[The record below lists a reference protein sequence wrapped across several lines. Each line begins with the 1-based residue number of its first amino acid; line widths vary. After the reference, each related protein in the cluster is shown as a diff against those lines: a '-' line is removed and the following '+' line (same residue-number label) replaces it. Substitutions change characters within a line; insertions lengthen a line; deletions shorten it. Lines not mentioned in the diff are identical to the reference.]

1 MRKYIIFILLSIVTT
16 SEAKRWTLNECI
28 DYAIANN
35 ISLRKTS
42 LKRMSATEDI
52 LQSQANL
59 FPTLN
64 GSTSHNVTYRPWP
77 QNGQESV
84 QNGYV
89 VSSVDKVYY
98 NGSYGVNL
106 NWTVWNGGI
115 NKNTVRLNRL
125 TEQQAELD
133 SAITANS
140 IQEQILQLYVQIV
153 YSTEAIKVFEKNLE
167 TSRYNEERGK
177 AMVENKLMSKADLS
191 QLTSQRAQD
200 EYSIVES
207 QSNLRGYKRQLKQ
220 LLQIVDDEDFD
231 VVTPETTDEMALQPI
246 PTISDVYISSLNNR
260 PEIENAKVG
269 IESSNLSIK
278 MAKAQRLPTLG
289 LNATF
294 GTNTTSMN
302 SNAWG
307 TQLKNNFALG
317 AGLTLSIPIIDG
329 RKTKTAVNKA
339 LIQREQYLLSL
350 EEKQTELH
358 STIENYWLQ
367 ATNNQSKFIAA
378 KEVTKSA
385 QESYDMLSGKYK
397 ESIINIVELMT
408 GRDKLLSAQQNE
420 LQSKFLTI
428 LNIEMLEFY
437 KNGTLKN

>member
-1 MRKYIIFILLSIVTT
+1 MRKYIVFILLSIVTT
-16 SEAKRWTLNECI
+16 AEAKRWTLNECI

-42 LKRMSATEDI
+42 LQRMSATEDI

>member
-1 MRKYIIFILLSIVTT
+1 MRKYIIFILLSIVTIA
-16 SEAKRWTLNECI
+16 EAKRWTLNECI

-339 LIQREQYLLSL
+339 LIQKEQYLLSL

>member
-16 SEAKRWTLNECI
+16 AEAKRWTLNECI

-42 LKRMSATEDI
+42 LQRMSATEDI

-329 RKTKTAVNKA
+329 RKTNTAVNKA

>member
-16 SEAKRWTLNECI
+16 AEAKRWTLNECI

-42 LKRMSATEDI
+42 LQRMSATEDI

-153 YSTEAIKVFEKNLE
+153 YSTEAIKDFEKNLE

>member
-16 SEAKRWTLNECI
+16 AEAKRWTLNECI

-42 LKRMSATEDI
+42 LQRMSATEDI

-115 NKNTVRLNRL
+115 NKNTVKLNRL

-385 QESYDMLSGKYK
+385 QESYDMLIGKYK

>member
-1 MRKYIIFILLSIVTT
+1 
-16 SEAKRWTLNECI
+16 
-28 DYAIANN
+28 
-35 ISLRKTS
+35 
-42 LKRMSATEDI
+42 
-52 LQSQANL
+52 
-59 FPTLN
+59 
-64 GSTSHNVTYRPWP
+64 
-77 QNGQESV
+77 
-84 QNGYV
+84 
-89 VSSVDKVYY
+89 
-98 NGSYGVNL
+98 
-106 NWTVWNGGI
+106 
-115 NKNTVRLNRL
+115 
-125 TEQQAELD
+125 
-133 SAITANS
+133 
-140 IQEQILQLYVQIV
+140 VQIV

-207 QSNLRGYKRQLKQ
+207 QSNIRGYKRQLKQ

-289 LNATF
+289 VNATF

>member
-16 SEAKRWTLNECI
+16 AEAKRWTLNECI

-42 LKRMSATEDI
+42 LQRMSATEDI

-177 AMVENKLMSKADLS
+177 AMVENKLMSKADL
-191 QLTSQRAQD
+191 
-200 EYSIVES
+200 
-207 QSNLRGYKRQLKQ
+207 
-220 LLQIVDDEDFD
+220 
-231 VVTPETTDEMALQPI
+231 
-246 PTISDVYISSLNNR
+246 
-260 PEIENAKVG
+260 
-269 IESSNLSIK
+269 
-278 MAKAQRLPTLG
+278 
-289 LNATF
+289 
-294 GTNTTSMN
+294 
-302 SNAWG
+302 
-307 TQLKNNFALG
+307 
-317 AGLTLSIPIIDG
+317 
-329 RKTKTAVNKA
+329 
-339 LIQREQYLLSL
+339 
-350 EEKQTELH
+350 
-358 STIENYWLQ
+358 
-367 ATNNQSKFIAA
+367 
-378 KEVTKSA
+378 
-385 QESYDMLSGKYK
+385 
-397 ESIINIVELMT
+397 
-408 GRDKLLSAQQNE
+408 
-420 LQSKFLTI
+420 
-428 LNIEMLEFY
+428 
-437 KNGTLKN
+437 

>member
-16 SEAKRWTLNECI
+16 AEAKRWTLNECI

-42 LKRMSATEDI
+42 LQRMSATEDI

-77 QNGQESV
+77 LNGQESV

-246 PTISDVYISSLNNR
+246 PTISDVYFSSLNNR

>member
-16 SEAKRWTLNECI
+16 AEAKRWTLNECI

-42 LKRMSATEDI
+42 LQRMSATEDI

-246 PTISDVYISSLNNR
+246 PTISDVYFSSLNNR

>member
-16 SEAKRWTLNECI
+16 AEAKRWTLNECI

-42 LKRMSATEDI
+42 LQRMSATEDI

-207 QSNLRGYKRQLKQ
+207 QSNLRGYKRQLK
-220 LLQIVDDEDFD
+220 QIVDDEDFD

>member
-16 SEAKRWTLNECI
+16 AEAKRWTLNECI

-42 LKRMSATEDI
+42 LQRMSATEDI

-207 QSNLRGYKRQLKQ
+207 QSNLRGFKRQLKQ

>member
-1 MRKYIIFILLSIVTT
+1 MRKYILIISLCIFS
-16 SEAKRWTLNECI
+16 SANAKRWTLNECI
-28 DYAIANN
+28 DYALTNN
-35 ISLRKTS
+35 ITLRKTS
-42 LKRMSATEDI
+42 LQRMSAAEDVM
-52 LQSQANL
+52 QSQAAL
-59 FPTLN
+59 LPTLN

-77 QNGQESV
+77 QNSAASV

-89 VSSVDKVYY
+89 QSSVDKVYY
-98 NGSYGVNL
+98 NGSYGLNL

-115 NKNTVRLNRL
+115 NTNTIRLNRL
-125 TEQQAELD
+125 TEQRAELD

-153 YSTEAIKVFEKNLE
+153 YSTEAIKVYENNLE

-177 AMVENKLMSKADLS
+177 AMVENKLMSKADLA

-200 EYSIVES
+200 EYTIVEAE
-207 QSNLRGYKRQLKQ
+207 SNLRGYKRQLKQ
-220 LLQIVDDEDFD
+220 LLQIVDDEEFD
-231 VVTPETTDEMALQPI
+231 VATPETTDEMALQTI
-246 PTISDVYISSLNNR
+246 PTINDVYFTALENR
-260 PEIENAKVG
+260 PEIKNASVG

-278 MAKAQRLPTLG
+278 LAKARKLPSLG

-294 GTNTTSMN
+294 GTNTTSM
-302 SNAWG
+302 SDNAWG
-307 TQLKNNFALG
+307 TQLKNNFAMG
-317 AGLTLSIPIIDG
+317 AGVTVSIPIIDG
-329 RKTKTAVNKA
+329 RQTKTAVNKA
-339 LIQREQYLLSL
+339 MLQRDMYMLDL
-350 EEKQTELH
+350 EEQKTTLH
-358 STIENYWLQ
+358 SNIENYWLQ

-378 KEVTKSA
+378 KEATKSA

-408 GRDKLLSAQQNE
+408 GRDKLLAAQQNE

-428 LNIEMLEFY
+428 LNIQMLDFY

>member
-42 LKRMSATEDI
+42 LQRMSATEDI

-317 AGLTLSIPIIDG
+317 AGLTLSIPIFDG

>member
-16 SEAKRWTLNECI
+16 AEAKRWTLNECI

-42 LKRMSATEDI
+42 LQRMSATEDI

-317 AGLTLSIPIIDG
+317 AGLTLSIPIFDG

>member
-16 SEAKRWTLNECI
+16 AEAKRWTLNECI

-42 LKRMSATEDI
+42 LQRMSATEDI

>member
-153 YSTEAIKVFEKNLE
+153 YSTESIKVFEKNLE